1 MRKLIAAI
9 NMTLDGFCDHTAVIP
24 DEEIHRHYAELLSN
38 GGAVLY
44 GRITYQLMQF
54 WQTLIKNPSGEKS
67 MDDFAIAID
76 KIPKIVFS
84 CSLQNTDW
92 DSAKLSNK
100 PLEEEVLE
108 LKQHLGKDILVGS
121 RSLIIQLMELN
132 LIDEFQLCIHPVIV
146 GKGLPLFEKING
158 SMILKLIKTKTFSGG
173 AVNLYYEPINKKQ
186 RTANKVL
193 GKAELTQN

>member
-1 MRKLIAAI
+1 MRKLVAAI
-9 NMTLDGFCDHTAVIP
+9 NMTLDGFCDHTAIIP
-24 DEEIHRHYAELLSN
+24 DEEIHQHYADLLSN
-38 GGAVLY
+38 GDAVLY

-84 CSLQNTDW
+84 RTLQNTEW

-100 PLEEEVLE
+100 PIEEEVLE
-108 LKQHLGKDILVGS
+108 LKQSRNGGSKDILVGS

-146 GKGLPLFEKING
+146 GKGLPLFEKINDRT
-158 SMILKLIKTKTFSGG
+158 IFKLIKTKAFSGG
-173 AVNLYYEPINKKQ
+173 AVMLYYEPTK
-186 RTANKVL
+186 
-193 GKAELTQN
+193 

>member
-1 MRKLIAAI
+1 MRKLVAAI
-9 NMTLDGFCDHTAVIP
+9 NMTLDGFCDHTAIIP
-24 DEEIHRHYAELLSN
+24 DEEIHQHYADLLSN
-38 GGAVLY
+38 GDAILY

-67 MDDFAIAID
+67 MDDFAIAMD

-84 CSLQNTDW
+84 RTLQNTEW

-100 PLEEEVLE
+100 PIEEEVLE
-108 LKQHLGKDILVGS
+108 LKQSRNGGSKDILVGS

-146 GKGLPLFEKING
+146 GKGLPLFEKINDRT
-158 SMILKLIKTKTFSGG
+158 IFKLIKTKTFSGG
-173 AVNLYYEPINKKQ
+173 AVMLYYEPTKK
-186 RTANKVL
+186 
-193 GKAELTQN
+193 